1 MVGGFRAKLALLCVA
16 FLFLEPA
23 SILLAPDAAAIGV
36 VAPVPNMI
44 VKPRWQGVSRSQH
57 RPTSTVRSLPL
68 RRKIS
73 RSTAGKRTT
82 QRPAAKP
89 RVPVPLPQN
98 LVGSLK
104 SKTIVP
110 GVVHKYYRGALS
122 INVIDID
129 MVNADVQVRPVL
141 AGYSFP
147 GLKDV
152 KDQVDDFS
160 ALAGINAN
168 YFKKDGTPLGTL
180 IIDKEWVAGPL
191 YDRVSLGIS
200 RSGYVRIDKVNLHGT
215 LETSNPDV
223 GCLWVNNINQ
233 PRRSGSRL
241 IVYTRRWN
249 CFVRMPSA
257 GCLVAV
263 GPDGRVVD
271 TANTS
276 IGIPWGGFVL
286 SDRKGSA
293 IGNLKRGD
301 QVKLGWHVKP
311 DDWSDVVHAVSGGP
325 ILIKNGKMFVDLK
338 GEKFNRSWTGSHIK
352 ARTAAGVTW
361 KNHLLLVTVEGP
373 HTLWDLTKFF
383 DKLGAADAM
392 NLDGGGST
400 TMVVKGRTVTRNGN
414 SYQRRVAN
422 ALAVIPS
429 RPPASGL
436 SASASAAWQIRHIS
450 LVSKFEELVPTP
462 GSGAPPAGRADQ
474 QLSGLAP
481 DVISSNQS
489 SPENVESLVDTP

>member
-1 MVGGFRAKLALLCVA
+1 
-16 FLFLEPA
+16 
-23 SILLAPDAAAIGV
+23 
-36 VAPVPNMI
+36 
-44 VKPRWQGVSRSQH
+44 
-57 RPTSTVRSLPL
+57 
-68 RRKIS
+68 
-73 RSTAGKRTT
+73 
-82 QRPAAKP
+82 
-89 RVPVPLPQN
+89 VPLPQN
-98 LVGSLK
+98 LVGSLI
-104 SKTIVP
+104 SKTIAP
-110 GVVHKYYRGALS
+110 GVVHKYYRGALN
-122 INVIDID
+122 INVIDVD
-129 MVNADVQVRPVL
+129 MVSADVQVRPVL

-147 GLKDV
+147 GLQDV
-152 KDQVDDFS
+152 KDQVENHS

-191 YDRVSLGIS
+191 YDRVSLGIT

-249 CFVRMPSA
+249 SFVRMA
-257 GCLVAV
+257 YTGCLVAV
-263 GPDGRVVD
+263 GSDGRVVD
-271 TANTS
+271 TAATA
-276 IGIPWGGFVL
+276 IGIPPGGFVL

-293 IGNLKRGD
+293 IGKLKRGE
-301 QVKLGWHVKP
+301 QVKLGWHAKP

-338 GEKFNRSWTGSHIK
+338 GEKFNRAWTGSHIK

-373 HTLWDLTKFF
+373 HTLWDLTKFLH
-383 DKLGAADAM
+383 KLGAADAM

-414 SYQRRVAN
+414 SHQRRVAN

-429 RPPASGL
+429 RQLASET
-436 SASASAAWQIRHIS
+436 SVSASAAWQSRHTS
-450 LVSKFEELVPTP
+450 SVSKFEELVPST
-462 GSGAPPAGRADQ
+462 SGAPPANRPAEPP
-474 QLSGLAP
+474 SGLAP
-481 DVISSNQS
+481 DVISSNKP